1 MEEKNDKAVVAGLIE
16 KATKSTRP
24 EVDPRLLKAIK
35 SVVRRSDSELRL
47 AAQTVM
53 SFMKRNHSQ
62 VRYLTL
68 LIIDELFMRS
78 KLFRTLI
85 VENLDQLLTLSV
97 GFRNN
102 LPLPAPAAVASI
114 LRTKAIEFL
123 EKWNMSFGI
132 HYRQIRLGY
141 DYLKNTLSYQFP
153 ELQAN
158 AARIQQERNER
169 ERRTKEIL
177 LNKFEY
183 LKINLPSIRT
193 DIQSTID
200 EISECIEII
209 RSDDDNMP
217 LAYFEDDGEIEE
229 FRNDELRHIR
239 IDSLKEGEKVQ
250 ENSENEVVFDAL
262 RELYK
267 VLLTKHLVAVQEW
280 ISVLIRVEA
289 ADDTFR
295 DTSLKELIDIQ
306 NHLKSVKKKCEDLGF
321 AISKTTAAEEEDI
334 WEDGSLDSLAIVSS
348 AMTDKSSELCV
359 ASSSNQSIS
368 ETVMHNNNGSNG
380 SKKLNRDRGGIEA
393 DSLRSKLLAEAP
405 EVNWCTFLDYWDSNQ
420 DVLANQRG
428 LELESHWGRVDY
440 DAVIPAKRI
449 ADLSVPA
456 IPYKEDPV
464 EIQPCRAPLGK
475 GGLCQRRDLRECPFH
490 GPVIPRDSDGNPVNL
505 NPSSEEVSPPS
516 SVEEV
521 ASELVEQLARKAV
534 RNVRERDREEAK
546 KREYDRWALKRAKLA
561 AVRDHNE
568 AVLRDAAMA
577 STWRSS
583 HVGEDPETANNGR
596 SGRGRNKSDTL
607 ASMLK
612 KKETAK
618 TRLTQKLLNTQ
629 VMDAT
634 VKRLTMQ
641 EDRSYKEAFHNQW

>member
-1 MEEKNDKAVVAGLIE
+1 
-16 KATKSTRP
+16 
-24 EVDPRLLKAIK
+24 
-35 SVVRRSDSELRL
+35 
-47 AAQTVM
+47 
-53 SFMKRNHSQ
+53 
-62 VRYLTL
+62 
-68 LIIDELFMRS
+68 MRS

-102 LPLPAPAAVASI
+102 LPLPPPAAVATL
-114 LRTKAIEFL
+114 LRAKAIEFL
-123 EKWNMSFGI
+123 EKWNISFGI
-132 HYRQIRLGY
+132 HYRHIRLGY

-158 AARIQQERNER
+158 AARIRQERKER
-169 ERRTKEIL
+169 EQRTKEIL
-177 LNKFEY
+177 LNKFEN
-183 LKINLPSIRT
+183 LKINMHSIRT
-193 DIQSTID
+193 DIQSTVD
-200 EISECIEII
+200 EINECLEII
-209 RSDDDNMP
+209 RSDDDNMS
-217 LAYFEDDGEIEE
+217 LDYFEDDGEIEE
-229 FRNDELRHIR
+229 FRNSELRHIR
-239 IDSLKEGEKVQ
+239 LDSLKEGEKVK

-267 VLLTKHLVAVQEW
+267 VLVTKHLVGVQEW

-289 ADDTFR
+289 ADDAFR
-295 DTSLKELIDIQ
+295 NTSLKELIDIQ

-321 AISKTTAAEEEDI
+321 AISKTTTAEEEDI
-334 WEDGSLDSLAIVSS
+334 WEDGSLDSLAKVSS
-348 AMTDKSSELCV
+348 AVTDKSSELCV
-359 ASSSNQSIS
+359 ASSSKQRIS
-368 ETVMHNNNGSNG
+368 GTVMHSSNGSNG
-380 SKKLNRDRGGIEA
+380 NKKLNRDSGGTEA
-393 DSLRSKLLAEAP
+393 DPVRSKLLAEAP
-405 EVNWCTFLDYWDSNQ
+405 EVNWSSFLDYWDSNQ

-449 ADLSVPA
+449 AELSVPA
-456 IPYKEDPV
+456 ILYKEDPV
-464 EIQPCRAPLGK
+464 EILPCRAPLRK

-490 GPVIPRDSDGNPVNL
+490 GPIIPRDDDGNPINP
-505 NPSSEEVSPPS
+505 NPSTEEMPPPS

-521 ASELVEQLARKAV
+521 VPSELVEQLARQAV
-534 RNVRERDREEAK
+534 RNVREKDREEAK
-546 KREYDRWALKRAKLA
+546 KKEYDRLALKRAKLA

-583 HVGEDPETANNGR
+583 HIGEEPETTNNGR
-596 SGRGRNKSDTL
+596 SGRGRNKSSDTL
-607 ASMLK
+607 AAMLK

-618 TRLTQKLLNTQ
+618 TRLTQKLLNTK
-629 VMDAT
+629 VRDEI